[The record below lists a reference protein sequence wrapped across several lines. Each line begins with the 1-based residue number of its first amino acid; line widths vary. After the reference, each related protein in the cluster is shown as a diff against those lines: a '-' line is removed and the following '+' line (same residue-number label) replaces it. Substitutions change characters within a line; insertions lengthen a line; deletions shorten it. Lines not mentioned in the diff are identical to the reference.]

1 HYKETY
7 GELIALSDSGVVW
20 SWIAVLAVALVAL
33 PLLVGNYT
41 LSLAVSV
48 LIAIVGAIGLN
59 LLTGTTGLISIG

>member
-1 HYKETY
+1 MRTGHYKETY

-59 LLTGTTGLISIG
+59 